1 MTAWADLSQSQS
13 ARVRRLD
20 AWWQSSAG
28 EGIPDRSEFDPSA
41 FTQLLPFLLL
51 SEVEQ
56 PFRLRYRL
64 IGTAVSE
71 AAGGSFAGR
80 YLDEMLPEGEEEEP
94 WQDHYR
100 RAFDTRRPLYGSCR
114 IRTSTGGRMEYEFGI
129 WPLTCKDS
137 ACKDSAHKDAAHDGG
152 PLVRQFIGIE
162 DYGNWRG
169 RVRPLREELADW
181 QYALQAAASL
191 GDPPRLS
198 R

>member
-1 MTAWADLSQSQS
+1 MTAWADLSRSKS
-13 ARVRRLD
+13 ARVQRLD
-20 AWWQSSAG
+20 AWWQSRAG
-28 EGIPDRSEFDPSA
+28 DGIPDRSDFDPGA

-80 YLDEMLPEGEEEEP
+80 YLDDMLPEGEEEEP

-137 ACKDSAHKDAAHDGG
+137 VHKGAVQGG
-152 PLVRQFIGIE
+152 EPAVRQFIGIE
-162 DYGNWRG
+162 DYGTWRG
-169 RVRPLREELADW
+169 RVRPLRQELADW
-181 QYALQAAASL
+181 QCALQAGASET
-191 GDPPRLS
+191 GTRLS